1 MTPPV
6 DLYFE
11 QLQDAGERLRR
22 TAYSR
27 LKTDLNRYL
36 KALAAHPLAAR
47 AIAELEDG
55 ADLQTWLDD
64 LGDPF
69 TGDPPDFPDDE
80 RRDAAIRL
88 ALARLFAK
96 DIEEAT
102 NFGIRLSTANDY
114 VTLIEAVTETV
125 LHPLIDDLP
134 ELLLQAIQRLEQ
146 REAQGAGGVSATI
159 LTDPTHPRWAAI
171 LRILDTLT
179 EALGATP
186 GPLDQRQVRA
196 EILAGTLLI
205 RSGRVRPSAVSMLL
219 TADDGPLQ
227 RTWPEPALAV
237 LADQAVRL
245 IETALETEAQVRP

>member
-1 MTPPV
+1 MIPPV

-11 QLQDAGERLRR
+11 QLQVAGERLRR
-22 TAYSR
+22 TAYSH

-36 KALAAHPLAAR
+36 KALADHPLAVQAV
-47 AIAELEDG
+47 AELEDG
-55 ADLQTWLDD
+55 ADFQTWLGE

-69 TGDPPDFPDDE
+69 TGDPPDFPDDA
-80 RRDAAIRL
+80 RQDAAIRL

-134 ELLLQAIQRLEQ
+134 DLLLVAIQRLEHS
-146 REAQGAGGVSATI
+146 EAQVAGGNSVTI
-159 LTDPTHPRWAAI
+159 PTNPDHPRWAAI

-179 EALGATP
+179 EALEP
-186 GPLDQRQVRA
+186 MPEPLDQRQARA
-196 EILAGTLLI
+196 EILAGALLI
-205 RSGRVRPSAVSMLL
+205 RSGRVRPPAVRILL

-227 RTWPEPALAV
+227 RSWPEPAYAV

-245 IETALETEAQVRP
+245 IETALETDAHVHP